1 MTILAFILV
10 AATGKAQEQVD
21 STTVA
26 QLMQMADK
34 VVDLDTMSVT
44 PVIVVDSM
52 LDYYLKFQDIEFK
65 ADKMMLLVWNSKGER
80 IRIWL
85 TSNRLPNL
93 TVNSKKKSKEMPVNS
108 KKKSKVMPVNSKKKI
123 R

>member
-1 MTILAFILV
+1 MIKILTIVAFILV

-21 STTVA
+21 STTVV

-85 TSNRLPNL
+85 TSNRQPNL
-93 TVNSKKKSKEMPVNS
+93 TVNS

>member
-1 MTILAFILV
+1 MKKILTIVAFILV
-10 AATGKAQEQVD
+10 AVTGKAQKQVD
-21 STTVA
+21 SKTVA

-93 TVNSKKKSKEMPVNS
+93 TVNSKKETKLMSIKR
-108 KKKSKVMPVNSKKKI
+108 KVKLMSTKVK
-123 R
+123 

>member
-1 MTILAFILV
+1 MNKILTILAFILV

-21 STTVA
+21 STTVV

-44 PVIVVDSM
+44 PVIVADSM
-52 LDYYLKFQDIEFK
+52 LNYYITFQDIEFK
-65 ADKMMLLVWNSKGER
+65 VDRLMLLMWNSKGER

-85 TSNRLPNL
+85 NSNQ
-93 TVNSKKKSKEMPVNS
+93 
-108 KKKSKVMPVNSKKKI
+108 
-123 R
+123 